1 MNIHQD
7 INEGQLLTLT
17 FVHVTRISISNL
29 LFTGNQSLSF
39 ETIKLLSEQQLV
51 YRLTE
56 GKQSDR
62 PVCENN
68 IPPVFRNKLPF
79 PLQLNM

>member
-7 INEGQLLTLT
+7 ISEGQLLTLT
-17 FVHVTRISISNL
+17 FVRVTRISISNL
-29 LFTGNQSLSF
+29 LFKGNQSLSF

-56 GKQSDR
+56 GKHRDK
-62 PVCENN
+62 PVCGNN
-68 IPPVFRNKLPF
+68 IPPVFRNKNLT
-79 PLQLNM
+79 PLYP